1 MSQHA
6 FDSSSKVLLGESGGY
21 DCEFVNPPPEVLE
34 TKCPICHDIPR
45 KPNQTKCCG
54 QIFCETC
61 IEPVQAQT
69 KPCPMCKHTGFTTF
83 HDKKLQ
89 RALNQLQV
97 RCTFQERGCTWTGE
111 LGKLDSHLNCND
123 LSSACEYADIHCKFS
138 CIGCM
143 ALMPRKDMIAHME
156 EEQSHHNELLAE
168 KVEEQGREIEKLTT
182 KLRMKEE
189 ETACTIQQMQEEFTS
204 QLQSKEEEI
213 VTVTNKMKEISALL
227 ESKDQ
232 ELVEKEKEIAQLKQ
246 DTKPTPHVH
255 QVDFCFTL
263 DKFKH
268 HRENDITW
276 YSKPFYTHSRGYRI
290 CVRIDANGLQDRNY
304 VSLFTCIMKGDYDD
318 ELSWPFHG
326 KITVKLLNQKADE
339 HYAYT
344 LSYNESIGPDYLDY
358 ADRVLIG
365 EKNHGWGKTNF
376 ISYLKLSEESDS
388 TQYLKDDCLQFRVRE
403 VLVYY

>member
-1 MSQHA
+1 
-6 FDSSSKVLLGESGGY
+6 
-21 DCEFVNPPPEVLE
+21 
-34 TKCPICHDIPR
+34 
-45 KPNQTKCCG
+45 
-54 QIFCETC
+54 
-61 IEPVQAQT
+61 
-69 KPCPMCKHTGFTTF
+69 
-83 HDKKLQ
+83 
-89 RALNQLQV
+89 
-97 RCTFQERGCTWTGE
+97 
-111 LGKLDSHLNCND
+111 
-123 LSSACEYADIHCKFS
+123 
-138 CIGCM
+138 
-143 ALMPRKDMIAHME
+143 MPRKDMIAHME
-156 EEQSHHNELLAE
+156 EEQSHHNELLTE
-168 KVEEQGREIEKLTT
+168 KVEEQGREIEKLTM

-189 ETACTIQQMQEEFTS
+189 ETACTIQQMQEELTL

-213 VTVTNKMKEISALL
+213 ATVTNKMKEISALL

-246 DTKPTPHVH
+246 DTKPTPHLH
-255 QVDFCFTL
+255 QVNFCFTL

-290 CVRIDANGLQDRNY
+290 CVRIDANGLRDSNY
-304 VSLFTCIMKGDYDD
+304 VSLFTCIMKGEYDD

-326 KITVKLLNQKADE
+326 KITVELLNQKADE